1 MTSDKGK
8 LYVVGI
14 GPGHHDHM
22 TYRAKQVIEES
33 EVIVGYDTYVSLV
46 EDLISGKEVYRY
58 PMTQEVDRANQAIQ
72 FAENGRVVSLVSSGD
87 PGIYGMIGLIYE
99 ILADKKWNRGA
110 GIYVECVPGVSSLNS
125 CSALVG
131 SPLMTDFAV
140 VSMSDL
146 LVPWEMIVKR
156 VEAAALGDYVTVIY
170 NPASKKRVHQLQDT
184 RDIFLKYRNPE
195 TPVAIVKGA
204 YRESQAVVLTT
215 LKDILNHSDM
225 LGMITTVIVGN
236 SSTYN
241 YEGMMINPRG
251 YRSKYELVPTASSQS
266 SPNNDSDIG
275 CNSFGKKSLTNSPG

>member
-1 MTSDKGK
+1 MTAKKGK

-33 EVIVGYDTYVSLV
+33 EIVVGYDTYISLV
-46 EDLISGKEVYRY
+46 EDLIDGKEVYRY

-72 FAENGRVVSLVSSGD
+72 FAEEGKIVSLVSSGD

-99 ILADKKWNRGA
+99 ILSDKKWNRET

-146 LVPWEMIVKR
+146 LVPWEIIVKR
-156 VEAAALGDYVTVIY
+156 VEAAAAGDYVTVIY
-170 NPASKKRVHQLQDT
+170 NPASKKRVHQLKDT
-184 RDIFLKYRNPE
+184 NTTIAHGVGYALLFHIVGCTIDLNPQYFSVAKNASCISLNAYLLLMVFLKLILLR
-195 TPVAIVKGA
+195 
-204 YRESQAVVLTT
+204 LT
-215 LKDILNHSDM
+215 S
-225 LGMITTVIVGN
+225 
-236 SSTYN
+236 
-241 YEGMMINPRG
+241 E
-251 YRSKYELVPTASSQS
+251 TASFIILGVALKL
-266 SPNNDSDIG
+266 PYNEIW
-275 CNSFGKKSLTNSPG
+275 L

>member
-1 MTSDKGK
+1 MTTDKGK

-251 YRSKYELVPTASSQS
+251 YRSKYELVPTASSKS
-266 SPNNDSDIG
+266 FPNDDSDAIALER
-275 CNSFGKKSLTNSPG
+275 NR

>member
-72 FAENGRVVSLVSSGD
+72 FAENGRIVSLVSSGD

-99 ILADKKWNRGA
+99 ILADKKWSRGA

-215 LKDILNHSDM
+215 LRDILNHSDM

-266 SPNNDSDIG
+266 FPNNDPNAIPLER
-275 CNSFGKKSLTNSPG
+275 NR

>member
-1 MTSDKGK
+1 MTADKGK

-72 FAENGRVVSLVSSGD
+72 FAEKGRIVSLVSSGD

-266 SPNNDSDIG
+266 FPNNDSDAIPLER
-275 CNSFGKKSLTNSPG
+275 NR

>member
-1 MTSDKGK
+1 MTAKKGK

-33 EVIVGYDTYVSLV
+33 EIVVGYDTYISLV
-46 EDLISGKEVYRY
+46 EDLIDGKEVYRY

-72 FAENGRVVSLVSSGD
+72 FAEEGKIVSLVSSGD
-87 PGIYGMIGLIYE
+87 PGIYGMVGLIYE
-99 ILADKKWNRGA
+99 ILADKKWTFND

-125 CSALVG
+125 CSALIG

-146 LVPWEMIVKR
+146 LVPWEIIVKR
-156 VEAAALGDYVTVIY
+156 VEAAAIGDYVTVIY
-170 NPASKKRVHQLQDT
+170 NPASKKRIHQLKDT
-184 RDIFLKYRNPE
+184 RDIFLKYRKPE

-204 YRESQAVVLTT
+204 YRESQTIAITT
-215 LKDILNHSDM
+215 LEKMLQHSEI

-236 SSTYN
+236 SSTFDYN
-241 YEGMMINPRG
+241 GMMINPRG
-251 YRSKYELVPTASSQS
+251 YRSKYELIPTASA
-266 SPNNDSDIG
+266 
-275 CNSFGKKSLTNSPG
+275 T

>member
-1 MTSDKGK
+1 MTTDKGK

-266 SPNNDSDIG
+266 FPNNDSDALER
-275 CNSFGKKSLTNSPG
+275 NR

>member
-1 MTSDKGK
+1 MTADKGK

-72 FAENGRVVSLVSSGD
+72 FAEKGRIVSLVSSGD

-266 SPNNDSDIG
+266 SPNNDSDVIPLER
-275 CNSFGKKSLTNSPG
+275 NR

>member
-1 MTSDKGK
+1 MTADKGK

-33 EVIVGYDTYVSLV
+33 EVIVGYDTYVALV

-72 FAENGRVVSLVSSGD
+72 FAEKGRIVSLVSSGD

-266 SPNNDSDIG
+266 SPNKDSDAIPLER
-275 CNSFGKKSLTNSPG
+275 NR

>member
-1 MTSDKGK
+1 MTTDKGK

-22 TYRAKQVIEES
+22 TYRAKQVIAES

-46 EDLISGKEVYRY
+46 EDFISGKEVYRY

-72 FAENGRVVSLVSSGD
+72 FAENGRIVSLVSSGD

-266 SPNNDSDIG
+266 IPNNDPNAIPLER
-275 CNSFGKKSLTNSPG
+275 NR